1 MMSVCNMATLERL
14 LRIDARQRRR
24 LLRARVRAR
33 RQRPSRTLLVH
44 HVPRLA
50 LSYLVGVVVE
60 VATSVDRGGHL
71 ESSLVR
77 LVF

>member
-1 MMSVCNMATLERL
+1 MMTVGNMATLERL
-14 LRIDARQRRR
+14 LRIDTRQRRW

-33 RQRPSRTLLVH
+33 RERPSCTLLVH
-44 HVPRLA
+44 YVPRLA

-60 VATSVDRGGHL
+60 VATSVDGGGHL

>member
-1 MMSVCNMATLERL
+1 MMSVCNMATLKRL
-14 LRIDARQRRR
+14 LRIDARQRSR
-24 LLRARVRAR
+24 LLRAWVRAR
-33 RQRPSRTLLVH
+33 RQRPSCALLVH

-60 VATSVDRGGHL
+60 VATSVDGGDHL

>member
-1 MMSVCNMATLERL
+1 MMTVGNMAALKRL

-24 LLRARVRAR
+24 LLRARVCTRREGPAR
-33 RQRPSRTLLVH
+33 SLLVH
-44 HVPRLA
+44 DVSRLA
-50 LSYLVGVVVE
+50 LSYLMRVVVE